1 LPLADG
7 ARART
12 MPAVTHAPAPRTAAP
27 DLTLSGGKPASLAGR
42 IAWTFFEFGGGPYFV
57 CVQIFVFAPYFANHV
72 MVGDPITG
80 QAYWGYAGGVAG
92 LLIALMSPLVGAIA
106 DKYGPRK
113 PGIVTFTLAAIPF
126 MGLLWFAEPGE
137 VWLAA
142 LCIVFASFFFELAYI
157 FHNAMLPAVAP
168 ANRIGILSAAGYAMS
183 YAGAILAFLI
193 WLALPAFGIGGEA
206 ASDFAQA
213 RASGPLAMA
222 FAIVFVIP
230 LLVLTPDTARSGQS
244 LTGCATAGARS
255 LLRTLRKLGAYRN
268 IGLFLVARMIYYDG
282 LVAVFAFVGIYAATT
297 FGWTSELSGIYGLL
311 IIITAAFSAVLG
323 GLVDDRIGSR
333 LTILGALSVFSLALA
348 ANLGTNPGQIAYFI
362 ALTPQQAAMQIPG
375 LGALLGPIGF
385 TTLPEQIFVLV
396 GITGGIFIGPALS
409 SSRTLMARLAPPGQV
424 AEFFGLY
431 NLTGRAT
438 AFLAPTTIGLM
449 TQISGDQ
456 RSGLGVIFIF
466 IGIGFTLLLFV
477 REPARTAPAHL
488 SPTIP

>member
-1 LPLADG
+1 
-7 ARART
+7 
-12 MPAVTHAPAPRTAAP
+12 MTHAPATSSTAAP

-72 MVGDPITG
+72 MVGDPISG

-113 PGIVTFTLAAIPF
+113 PGVLAFTLAALPF

-157 FHNAMLPAVAP
+157 FHNAMLPAIAP
-168 ANRIGILSAAGYAMS
+168 AGRIGILSATGYAMS
-183 YAGAILAFLI
+183 YAGAILAFAV
-193 WLALPAFGIGGEA
+193 WLALPAFGVGGDA
-206 ASDFAQA
+206 ADGYAQA
-213 RASGPLAMA
+213 RASGPLAMI
-222 FAIVFVIP
+222 FAVLFVIP
-230 LLVLTPDTARSGQS
+230 LLMLTPDTARSGQS
-244 LTGCATAGARS
+244 LVGCASAGARS
-255 LLRTLRKLGAYRN
+255 LFGTLGKLGAYRN

-297 FGWTSELSGIYGLL
+297 FGWSSETSGIYGLL
-311 IIITAAFSAVLG
+311 IIITAAFSALLG
-323 GLVDDRIGSR
+323 GLVDDKIGSR
-333 LTILGALSVFSLALA
+333 LTILGALSIFSTALA
-348 ANLGTNPGQIAYFI
+348 ANLGTTPHQIAHFI
-362 ALTPQQAAMQIPG
+362 ALTPDQAALQIPF
-375 LGALLGPIGF
+375 LGAVLSSIGF
-385 TTLPEQIFVLV
+385 ATLPEQVFVLV
-396 GITGGIFIGPALS
+396 GVAGGVFIGPALS

-449 TQISGDQ
+449 TQLSGDQ

-477 REPARTAPAHL
+477 REPARAAPAHAA
-488 SPTIP
+488 PTIP